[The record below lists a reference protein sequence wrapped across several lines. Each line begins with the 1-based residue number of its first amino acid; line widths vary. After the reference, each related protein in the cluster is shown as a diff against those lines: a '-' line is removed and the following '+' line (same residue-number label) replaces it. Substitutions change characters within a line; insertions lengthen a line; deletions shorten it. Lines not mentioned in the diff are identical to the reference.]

1 MALLPPSLLLGLE
14 ASSKRSSVETLR
26 FLLGHTDTPIPDSG
40 VAPSISSWRLAV
52 IVTLSSSGD
61 LPSQTFDPSSSEV
74 LSCIRPPSSASAD
87 ALGENAAFHSRSSSD
102 PPSSFSRR
110 NSSRSPRRR
119 AVWSIPRA
127 PPVDEEEDREY
138 VAEAGLEPGPDW
150 TLRGVVG
157 QRSDREWRESRAID
171 GSDGEAFAV
180 DADVGEPP
188 HAVDSDGEVSA
199 VDAVRSS
206 ANGLPPP
213 PIAALRLPPGV
224 DGEDTL

>member
-1 MALLPPSLLLGLE
+1 M
-14 ASSKRSSVETLR
+14 
-26 FLLGHTDTPIPDSG
+26 
-40 VAPSISSWRLAV
+40 SSWRLAV
-52 IVTLSSSGD
+52 IVTLPTFGD
-61 LPSQTFDPSSSEV
+61 SPSQTFDSSSPEV
-74 LSCIRPPSSASAD
+74 LSRDRPSSASAD

-127 PPVDEEEDREY
+127 PPVDDDEDREY

-206 ANGLPPP
+206 ANGLPPS
-213 PIAALRLPPGV
+213 PIATLRLPPGV